1 MFVSLVGKTRK
12 GWWGCYSHQSFWH
25 NANLDGIL
33 GFGIFIYTQFTHK
46 VRLASVDNKFLPKWK
61 STKVLLKKLIDHV
74 ITWGFF
80 NEASQL
86 SLGICGARF
95 VYFECSHYIWTNYVV
110 FQNIK
115 NHVKVY
121 ALWILLK
128 RVENKGLNHF

>member
-1 MFVSLVGKTRK
+1 M
-12 GWWGCYSHQSFWH
+12 
-25 NANLDGIL
+25 DGIL
-33 GFGIFIYTQFTHK
+33 GFGIFIYTQFIHNF
-46 VRLASVDNKFLPKWK
+46 RLDSVDNKFLPKGK
-61 STKVLLKKLIDHV
+61 STKVLLKPIIDHV

-86 SLGICGARF
+86 SIGIFGSMV

-121 ALWILLK
+121 AL
-128 RVENKGLNHF
+128 EFY